1 MPIENL
7 DAVEAL
13 VSEIVN
19 DVIKPSVYLR
29 IVKMTLPNEA
39 GMAVPIIK
47 LDIPKSLF
55 VHKSP
60 GGYFHRL
67 GDKKRELSPEALARL
82 FQQRSQVRII
92 RFDEQPVPMTSIA
105 DLHEPL
111 WRRFTGD
118 LDEPAEVTLE
128 KLKLISKDDLGAQ
141 RMTVAG
147 ALMATIRPEVYLP
160 NAFIEAAAYRGDRLD
175 SNYQIDA
182 RAIKGPLDQ
191 QVREAVAF
199 VRKNMK
205 VAAYKAP
212 GRVEIPQFSIRAVF
226 ESIVNA
232 VAHRDYSFQGSKIRL
247 FIFEDRL
254 EIFSP
259 GTIPNSMTLES
270 MALRQSTRNELITTL
285 ISRCPVDAENSE
297 IGRQYMMEKRG
308 EGVPI
313 IFSETLRLTAKMPIY
328 RLLDESELMLT
339 IPAATAAAWGQSPQ
353 AGG

>member
-1 MPIENL
+1 
-7 DAVEAL
+7 
-13 VSEIVN
+13 
-19 DVIKPSVYLR
+19 
-29 IVKMTLPNEA
+29 
-39 GMAVPIIK
+39 
-47 LDIPKSLF
+47 
-55 VHKSP
+55 
-60 GGYFHRL
+60 
-67 GDKKRELSPEALARL
+67 
-82 FQQRSQVRII
+82 
-92 RFDEQPVPMTSIA
+92 MTSIA

-111 WRRFTGD
+111 WKRFTGD

-313 IFSETLRLTAKMPIY
+313 IFSETSRLTPKMPVY
-328 RLLDESELMLT
+328 RLIDEAELMLT
-339 IPAATAAAWGQSPQ
+339 IPAADAGAWGQSPQ